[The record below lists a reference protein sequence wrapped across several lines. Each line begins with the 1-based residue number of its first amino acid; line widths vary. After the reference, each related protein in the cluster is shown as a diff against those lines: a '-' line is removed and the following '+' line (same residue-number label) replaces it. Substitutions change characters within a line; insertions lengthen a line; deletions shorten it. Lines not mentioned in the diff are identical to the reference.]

1 MAPVVRSDLGVRRSP
16 PSQAALARPVPP
28 DTKKGGGDHDA
39 MCEQRERDGSAAG
52 HWDIANRVASGGSRP
67 ASDDESALV
76 VRGEDNPFA
85 ISDRCPVRV
94 Q

>member
-1 MAPVVRSDLGVRRSP
+1 
-16 PSQAALARPVPP
+16 
-28 DTKKGGGDHDA
+28 